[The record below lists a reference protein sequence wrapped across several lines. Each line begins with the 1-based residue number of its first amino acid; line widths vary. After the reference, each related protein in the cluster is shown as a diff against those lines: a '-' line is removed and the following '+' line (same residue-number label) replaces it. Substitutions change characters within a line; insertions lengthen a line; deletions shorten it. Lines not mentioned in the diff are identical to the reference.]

1 MICMF
6 KKRQTL
12 LHYDL
17 RAKFAYLLLGRINRV
32 FNYVYSK
39 YMLLTCGLVIYYIQ
53 LQWTKYT

>member
-53 LQWTKYT
+53 LQ